1 MADLLRAEGV
11 DCHRRGKDQRARE
24 ESGELSQLLSLQGAH
39 AQAHFAHR
47 DRPDGTGDLQPRPL
61 LLRPAREVPRQP
73 LRELYGRLARSRGGD
88 VLGELDDQPLGT
100 ADVDEPIDVR
110 VVLDL
115 ADRVEPVVPQAVDD
129 RVEVLDLDADVPR
142 SGGK

>member
-1 MADLLRAEGV
+1 MLYFLPRGV
-11 DCHRRGKDQRARE
+11 DPLSRYARV
-24 ESGELSQLLSLQGAH
+24 G
-39 AQAHFAHR
+39 
-47 DRPDGTGDLQPRPL
+47 DRNGYPF
-61 LLRPAREVPRQP
+61 LLRPLRGAVSVAVAAAIRGSHPEVGEP
-73 LRELYGRLARSRGGD
+73 YGRLARSRGGD

-129 RVEVLDLDADVPR
+129 
-142 SGGK
+142 